1 MNPYAQHM
9 EPRPDG
15 LPVPLNPLRALLAW
29 LPLAC
34 VTLFI
39 GWRMRCR

>member
-15 LPVPLNPLRALLAW
+15 LPVPLNPLRALAW

-39 GWRMRCR
+39 GWRMRKI

>member
-15 LPVPLNPLRALLAW
+15 LPVPLNPLRVLAW
-29 LPLAC
+29 AFLAS

-39 GWRMRCR
+39 GWRIRKI